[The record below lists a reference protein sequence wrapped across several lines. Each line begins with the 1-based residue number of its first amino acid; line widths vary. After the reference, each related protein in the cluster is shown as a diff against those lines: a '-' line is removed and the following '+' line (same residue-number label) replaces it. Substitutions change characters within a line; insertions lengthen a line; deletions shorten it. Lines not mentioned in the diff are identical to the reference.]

1 MFDVEMVRR
10 EPGPVED
17 GFASLAG
24 GGQELSLLLAAQ
36 EKAKAALR
44 REREHAAVE
53 AQDVL
58 SQADEALVLG

>member
-17 GFASLAG
+17 GFASLA